1 MTDLITHDK
10 SRSNIIYLNFLLCP
24 PPHVLE
30 HSVQSLQSVH
40 SGQVCWLHSSMTSK
54 GPLQGL
60 SSNRLLDL
68 LPSSSASTHLRV
80 FFLKPPPHVSEQL
93 DHSDQSSNSGHFLLL
108 HVETS
113 DKGSWQGLSYSLS
126 VRELVEIFDIDIP
139 HSRDR
144 SRFPPLHETL
154 HSLHAVHGPSSEKS
168 KVKFK

>member
-1 MTDLITHDK
+1 MNHLVIGTPIITYNK
-10 SRSNIIYLNFLLCP
+10 SRPNIIYLNFLLCP
-24 PPHVLE
+24 PPQVLE

-113 DKGSWQGLSYSLS
+113 DKGSWQGLS
-126 VRELVEIFDIDIP
+126 
-139 HSRDR
+139 
-144 SRFPPLHETL
+144 
-154 HSLHAVHGPSSEKS
+154 
-168 KVKFK
+168 